1 MSIPELRR
9 YALYS
14 YMKVDDHEEHHLIES
29 LAGAA
34 IAYLKGAGIQMPKES
49 VDCCESEVPVINADS
64 YWLVVNAM
72 TLYAYDNRTAVGFV
86 PEGVRGLINQL
97 KLDAN
102 YPESNK

>member
-9 YALYS
+9 HVLHS
-14 YMKVDDHEEHHLIES
+14 YMKVDDPEEHILIES

-34 IAYLKGAGIQMPKES
+34 IAYLKGAGIQTPEEP
-49 VDCCESEVPVINADS
+49 VGFCESKAPAINADS

-86 PEGVRGLINQL
+86 PEGVRGLLNQL
-97 KLDAN
+97 KLEAN